1 MRGVAPEPCPGGGQV
16 TRRRRHRAALV
27 VVGLLFGSPQGIW
40 SLEATPEPGEHGAAA
55 GVADREESLSLA
67 KSRYERGV
75 EALRQGQ
82 LDLAAELLHD
92 ALRVQEQLAPESSA
106 VAHSLNK
113 LGSVTMNRGEISQAI
128 EYFQRAIAIRVT
140 LDPESLDVAAS
151 LNNLGV
157 AAINQGELD
166 LAGEYHRR
174 ALEIKQK
181 LAPESLTVAASLNN
195 IGLAALYRGEL
206 DLAGEVLQR
215 ALAIKER
222 LAPESRTVA
231 ATLGGLGTLALDRGA
246 PDEARKYLE
255 GALAIHERL
264 SPESL
269 KVADTL
275 NNLGQTAR
283 EQGELDVARDY
294 SRRALAI
301 QEKLVPGSL
310 YLADTL
316 DTLGAVALDRGQLD
330 LAQDYFLRAFSIG
343 EKLAPGGLSAPDIL
357 NRLGTVAW
365 RRGELLLAAEY
376 FERSLAALESKIGR
390 LGGSHDARGGF
401 RARYGHCYRDA
412 IELLL
417 EMDRAAAAFAVLERS
432 RARSLLAM
440 LAEKDL
446 VFAADIPAELEAA
459 RRSIAE
465 RHDQIQGRILGLDP
479 AHDEAEIETLSREL
493 VKLRRQRD
501 DVAAK
506 VHRASPRLAALQY
519 PEPVDLQGARKA
531 LDPGTVMLSYSV
543 GEDRSQL
550 FVVTRESGLEVHSLA
565 IGEEQLR
572 REVVL
577 FREQIQAARA
587 SSEVGPGPMTF
598 LDEVSRRLYL
608 TLVEPAADRMAQS
621 ARVLLVPDGPL
632 HHFPF
637 AALIREITPDGP
649 EAVRDG
655 QYLAQWKPLHS
666 VLSATLYAQLRER
679 RRGSSDGSNLRLAAF
694 GDPQYDPRRPRQSR
708 ADPRLRSLLD
718 RGLDL
723 TPLPASRR
731 EVEGIA
737 GLYPA
742 ETTSIYLGAEATEE
756 RAKAIGRGVQVLHF
770 ATHGFLDERLPLNSG
785 LVLTLPQEFRQD
797 RDNGLLQAWEIFESV
812 RLDADLV
819 VLSACGS
826 SLGEEQGGEGLISV
840 TRAFQYAGAR
850 SVAATLWN
858 VDDAVTAELM
868 VRFYRHLKAGRSK
881 DAALRAAQLELISEP
896 LRVPGEDGEMREID
910 ASAPFYWAAF
920 QLTGDWQ

>member
-1 MRGVAPEPCPGGGQV
+1 MSGVAG
-16 TRRRRHRAALV
+16 
-27 VVGLLFGSPQGIW
+27 
-40 SLEATPEPGEHGAAA
+40 
-55 GVADREESLSLA
+55 REESLSLA

-106 VAHSLNK
+106 VAHSLNR

-128 EYFQRAIAIRVT
+128 EYFQRALALRMA
-140 LDPESLDVAAS
+140 LDPQSLDVAAS

-181 LAPESLTVAASLNN
+181 LAPESLTVAATLNN

-206 DLAGEVLQR
+206 DLAEEVLHR

-231 ATLGGLGTLALDRGA
+231 ATLGGLGSLALDRGA
-246 PDEARKYLE
+246 PDEARKVLE
-255 GALAIHERL
+255 RALAIHERL

-269 KVADTL
+269 KVANTL
-275 NNLGQTAR
+275 NNLGQAAR
-283 EQGELDVARDY
+283 DQGELGLALDY
-294 SRRALAI
+294 SQRALAI

-316 DTLGAVALDRGQLD
+316 DNLGDVALDRGQLD

-343 EKLAPGGLSAPDIL
+343 EKLAPGGLYAPDIL

-376 FERSLAALESKIGR
+376 FERSLAALEAKIGR

-401 RARYGHCYRDA
+401 RAKYGHCYRDA

-479 AHDEAEIETLSREL
+479 AHDKAEIENLSREL

-501 DVAAK
+501 DVAAR

-519 PEPVDLQGARKA
+519 PEPVDLQGAREA

-550 FVVTRESGLEVHSLA
+550 FVVTREGGLEVHSLA
-565 IGEEQLR
+565 IGEEELR

-608 TLVEPAADRMAQS
+608 TLVEPAADRVAQS

-649 EAVRDG
+649 DAARDG

-666 VLSATLYAQLRER
+666 ILSATLYTQLQER
-679 RRGSSDGSNLRLAAF
+679 RRSSSRRSAVQLAAF
-694 GDPQYDPRRPRQSR
+694 GDPHYDPRKPHDPRELRQSL
-708 ADPRLRSLLD
+708 ADPQLRSLLE

-756 RAKAIGRGVQVLHF
+756 QAKAIGRGVQVLHF

-785 LVLTLPQEFRQD
+785 LVLTLPQEDLED

-826 SLGEEQGGEGLISV
+826 SLGEEQGGDGLISV

-881 DAALRAAQLELISEP
+881 DAALRAAQLELIEAP
-896 LRVPGEDGEMREID
+896 LKVPGEDGQTREID